1 MMKERVSSM
10 KTKKACWA
18 FLVFVTA
25 SIPCYAVK
33 LVVIDARAGQ
43 IKAGSSIDSLA
54 PITLKEGERITVVA
68 PDGKSV
74 TLKGPFTGP
83 PMPASSTAADPK
95 AALAALVNTR
105 DARTSSV
112 GVIRAGAD
120 AAKLPEPW
128 LIDMSRPGTRCMIEG
143 ETPVWWRPEPDH
155 EAAFTVFPVDRS
167 WRADFKWESGQDR
180 QSVPK
185 LAKFEG
191 PNTFVIRRDNQEYA
205 VTITVI
211 PKAID
216 NDLVL
221 SSWMLEKA
229 CIQQADA
236 LLAKIKKELGES
248 AQ

>member
-1 MMKERVSSM
+1 MMPM
-10 KTKKACWA
+10 KRSLLTAKNACMAFLLFFFASFPCWA
-18 FLVFVTA
+18 
-25 SIPCYAVK
+25 IK
-33 LVVIDARAGQ
+33 LVVIDARSGQ
-43 IKAGSSIDSLA
+43 IKAGSSIESLD
-54 PITLKEGERITVVA
+54 PISLKEGERITVVA

-74 TLKGPFTGP
+74 TLKGPFSGP
-83 PMPASSTAADPK
+83 PMPASSTASDPK
-95 AALAALVNTR
+95 AALAALINTR

-128 LIDMSRPGTRCMIEG
+128 LVDMSRPGTRCMIEG
-143 ETPVWWRPEPDH
+143 ETPVWWRPETALAD
-155 EAAFTVFPVDRS
+155 EFTVFPVDRS
-167 WRADFKWESGQDR
+167 WRADFKWEKGQDR
-180 QSVPK
+180 QTVPR

-211 PKAID
+211 PKSID

-229 CIQQADA
+229 CVQQADA
-236 LLAKIKKELGES
+236 LLTKIKNELGDS
-248 AQ
+248 AR